1 MPKLRQSS
9 TVPVLPPASGRTG
22 SSRSGSHAVL
32 APGETLEKLVT
43 ENEHLRQQLHS
54 EKQKF
59 QTMYVKDLFKS
70 PARRRLEPM
79 KQLIVDQSE
88 TSSLLA
94 TEKLVKQQVT
104 ELVEE
109 RAKVEA
115 IVHERR
121 LLDMTAAEVRLQQL
135 EEQLAM
141 AEGDAAD
148 ANDREETYL
157 MMEGR
162 LQDLVT
168 EDQQRLNTIQR
179 VIDESKL
186 RLSQGM
192 NVSREGEAELGEAEA
207 ALAVL
212 RHTLHEERASQ
223 NKMMEERRAMV
234 GDMVKYSQERSERQ
248 KHHQDK
254 LLASRG
260 DLDAEGEK
268 NLRVAA
274 GTMDALR
281 AINESGAKA
290 TFSFEDKCRRA
301 FLKIEGITGAKD
313 LQEVLFIVLSKS
325 ELASQLQ
332 KRVAG
337 IEQRRTE
344 LEEQK
349 LSFEEERTKEHF
361 GGENVSELKDQIGEV
376 RQRLAGQE
384 QRQRELS
391 SSLAS
396 TMAMLQTSRLTW
408 ENVHKLLE
416 PGIEVDDPRRRRRQP
431 EGSGAQNAAIDRL
444 LADAEERSTQQTT
457 QQGVHRATSKE
468 SSGNEGDVDLS
479 LLPKELADL
488 PTMVEEI
495 GQRGARLLEMIAQ
508 IEASARAAKAR
519 RRAAAAAGE
528 PDDEPNVVSPG
539 GSSIF
544 SLAKQQRSPTG
555 GSKGFGADGAG
566 EPSAAPL
573 TGKSSKGGKVERVFS
588 KQEAILKEALP
599 SNNIRVMPFE
609 LAELLLQARE
619 ETPVTDEAT
628 GKRASAAA
636 KAAAEK
642 ETKDKD
648 KEPPVKRTSFQ
659 LAAIDDESELISRED
674 MKAAAERLARKAARA
689 ALRGGKTVAPAPAAA
704 APSKG
709 QGRS

>member
-1 MPKLRQSS
+1 
-9 TVPVLPPASGRTG
+9 
-22 SSRSGSHAVL
+22 
-32 APGETLEKLVT
+32 
-43 ENEHLRQQLHS
+43 
-54 EKQKF
+54 
-59 QTMYVKDLFKS
+59 
-70 PARRRLEPM
+70 
-79 KQLIVDQSE
+79 
-88 TSSLLA
+88 
-94 TEKLVKQQVT
+94 
-104 ELVEE
+104 
-109 RAKVEA
+109 
-115 IVHERR
+115 
-121 LLDMTAAEVRLQQL
+121 
-135 EEQLAM
+135 
-141 AEGDAAD
+141 
-148 ANDREETYL
+148 
-157 MMEGR
+157 
-162 LQDLVT
+162 
-168 EDQQRLNTIQR
+168 
-179 VIDESKL
+179 
-186 RLSQGM
+186 
-192 NVSREGEAELGEAEA
+192 
-207 ALAVL
+207 
-212 RHTLHEERASQ
+212 
-223 NKMMEERRAMV
+223 MV

-332 KRVAG
+332 KRIAG

-349 LSFEEERTKEHF
+349 LSFEEERTKEQF
-361 GGENVSELKDQIGEV
+361 GGENVSELKDQIGEI

-391 SSLAS
+391 GSLAS
-396 TMAMLQTSRLTW
+396 TTAMLQTSRLTW
-408 ENVHKLLE
+408 ETLHKLLE

-444 LADAEERSTQQTT
+444 LADAEGRSTQQTP
-457 QQGVHRATSKE
+457 QQGVHRATPKD
-468 SSGNEGDVDLS
+468 SSGAEGDVDLS

-555 GSKGFGADGAG
+555 GSKGFGADSAG

-573 TGKSSKGGKVERVFS
+573 TGKSAKGGKVERVFS

-659 LAAIDDESELISRED
+659 MAAIDDESELISRED

-689 ALRGGKTVAPAPAAA
+689 SLRGEKTVAAAPTAA

-709 QGRS
+709 KGRS